1 MTLDPTSLHGVIP
14 PVCTPMTPD
23 RTFDEAS
30 FRRLLEHQIEAG
42 IHGAFILG
50 STSETPLLTSDVQD
64 AVIAAAVDQIRG
76 RVPVIVGCIE
86 FATNRVI
93 ERAQRASELGADAIV
108 VCPPFYITPSNQ
120 EMVRHY
126 DTVRSTVDLPI
137 LAYDVPGAT
146 HVKLPRPVIHELATS
161 GAIIGLKDSS
171 GQDANF
177 RGVILDNQD
186 NPDFR
191 IFTGSELTADI
202 AIYMGA
208 HGIVPGL
215 GNVDPAGYVRMYD
228 AAGSGDWETARA
240 EQDRLYRL
248 FEIIQVPD
256 GSDYG
261 RSAAAHG
268 AFKVALHERGWIDH
282 PHTALPHTLLTGD
295 HHQAIRGIMR
305 KAGLLT
311 LSRA

>member
-1 MTLDPTSLHGVIP
+1 MAFDPTTLHGVIP
-14 PVCTPMTPD
+14 PVCTPMTPH
-23 RTFDEAS
+23 RTFDETS
-30 FRRLLEHQIEAG
+30 FRRLLDQQLDTG

-50 STSETPLLTSDVQD
+50 STSETPLMTADVQD
-64 AVIAAAVDQIRG
+64 AVIAAAVDQIKG

-93 ERAQRASELGADAIV
+93 ERARHAGDLGADAIV
-108 VCPPFYITPSNQ
+108 VCPPFYISPSNQ
-120 EMVRHY
+120 EMVHHY

-146 HVKLPRPVIHELATS
+146 HVKLPRPVIHELAKS
-161 GAIIGLKDSS
+161 GAIVGLKDSS

-186 NPDFR
+186 NPNFR
-191 IFTGSELTADI
+191 IFTGSELTSDN

-215 GNVDPAGYVRMYD
+215 GNVDPAGYVRLYD
-228 AAGSGDWETARA
+228 AAASGEWETVRT

-248 FEIIQVPD
+248 FEIVSVPD
-256 GSDYG
+256 STDYG

-268 AFKVALHERGWIDH
+268 AFKMALFERGWIDH
-282 PHTALPHTLLTGD
+282 PHTALPHTLLTTD
-295 HHQAIRGIMR
+295 HQHEIRSIMEQ
-305 KAGLLT
+305 AGLPT